1 MKKFFKDNK
10 FNFLENVLK
19 SKNKE
24 EDNTNNLLGD
34 DTPTVLTV
42 QTTRGGEFKSN
53 PLPIIGHLSYED
65 QKKITFKATIVA
77 GALSLLTLSGW
88 YLQNTQITNHQ
99 KSSAVL
105 QASIQKIGKAS
116 QRSLTGDEYS
126 MQVLSESR
134 NNFNSVLDTIDSYSN
149 SELYYNRTITN
160 WKSFDESVGE
170 IIDNKNLLIENKNRL
185 SILTRDTA
193 ELITLTEQFIGMMV
207 QSNANK
213 NNLTYANY
221 ALYLTQRMSKNVLTL
236 SLQEDAPEE
245 LIYELNRDKE
255 TFKKLLVS
263 FNEGN
268 KKYGIDPI
276 LDKDAYNKYR
286 DIDDFFIDYD
296 KNITALVDTI
306 NKVSKVKSLSSA
318 IFKQSDD
325 IEKILI
331 SLENSYDSDKI
342 LSNLILLIS
351 LILGGF
357 SMFLFLQI
365 SRIEQ
370 RKEAHEKKKAEF
382 TNNRTQ
388 NAIMQLLEEMGS
400 LSDGDLTKKA
410 TVNEEITGAIADSIN
425 MAIEDLS
432 GLVSAVKNT
441 ANKMEKATTN
451 ANRISTMLL
460 ENNKQQVESI
470 KETTNSVLN
479 ITTSISDIAQ
489 KTKESVEVAQYSRE
503 VSFKGMKSVEQSI
516 EGMNTIKSNIE
527 ETYKRMERLTESSK
541 QISEI
546 VDLISDIAE
555 QTTVLALNANIQ
567 ASKAGEKGRGFKV
580 VADSVKELAYKAT
593 DATKRIGALINATQ
607 TDIQAV
613 FNSLKQTNEETNAG
627 SKLSEQ
633 TSMAFANINEVSEK
647 LANIVEEIQM
657 KSNSQEKEAIRIVN
671 NINNILEITEQS
683 SENTQQTFQ
692 SINEVS
698 ELSKDLLNKVE
709 RFKV

>member
-53 PLPIIGHLSYED
+53 PLPIIGHLSYEE

-134 NNFNSVLDTIDSYSN
+134 NNFKSVLESMDSYS
-149 SELYYNRTITN
+149 SSDLYYNRTITH
-160 WKSFDESVGE
+160 WKSFDESIGE
-170 IIDNKNLLIENKNRL
+170 IINNKNLLVENKNRL
-185 SILTRDTA
+185 NILTRDTA

-286 DIDDFFIDYD
+286 DIDDFFVDYD
-296 KNITALVDTI
+296 KNITALVSGV
-306 NKVSKVKSLSSA
+306 NKVSKVKSLGYT

-331 SLENSYDSDKI
+331 SLENAYDSDKI

-633 TSMAFANINEVSEK
+633 TSMAFANINEVSER